1 MLSKI
6 LVTGVSV
13 VIFGTVSSVAQPIG
27 ETESIEEIRVI
38 STTRQPQN
46 LLDTQASIS
55 VLGEQEL
62 RLVAHT
68 HYQESLNRLPG
79 VNVHR
84 NSGQES
90 LVSIRSP
97 VLTGAGACG
106 AFLIAENGIPLRSN
120 GFCNVNEMF
129 DAHTENAERIE
140 VVRGPG
146 SAFWG
151 SNAMHGL
158 INVVLPEPGEV
169 GRLRL
174 ELGPSGSYRTQLAIG
189 SDQGDFKQ
197 TLLLHGV
204 SEQGF
209 RDDSGVDQQKASWLY
224 SYITA
229 NGIELDGGFTH
240 TNLNQETA
248 GFLVGIDSY
257 KNSDLRTTNANP
269 EAYRDSKSSRLWTS
283 ISLNRADWDLV
294 VTPYM
299 RDVDM
304 SFVQH
309 FLPGQPVEDFSHT
322 SLGVQAAGYR
332 DLDSGARFSLG
343 FDLEYT
349 DAALEQ
355 FQPNPTTGSFFLIN
369 TLPQGQHY
377 DYEVEAQQIAG
388 FLSYEQEI
396 AEGWDLSFGM
406 RLENLN
412 YQYDN
417 LMIDGRTDEFG
428 VACALG
434 CRYSRPADREDSF
447 TNLSPKFG
455 LSYAFDENHKL
466 QFRVQRGFRAPQATE
481 LYRLQN
487 DQSVADLN
495 SVELD
500 SYELNMFDRGP
511 GFGSDSAS
519 GSVWSYS
526 LSLYFMNK
534 QNEIFQNS
542 ARENLNDSH
551 TQHRGVE
558 LDLGYELT
566 ESLLVEAVINYA
578 KHSYENSRL
587 SGGIDIEGN
596 EIDTAPNSFGN
607 LRLNWQ
613 ATPSIVTEL
622 EWVMMGEYFTN
633 PENTAQ
639 YGGHNL
645 INLRG
650 RYQANKDLSFS
661 LNLMNLTDKRYA
673 ERADWTSFTG
683 DRYFPGEGLRAFFA
697 VDWNFN

>member
-1 MLSKI
+1 MGRNMFRTIVITTISIGLMLSS
-6 LVTGVSV
+6 TAS
-13 VIFGTVSSVAQPIG
+13 TAQTTSRAEPIK
-27 ETESIEEIRVI
+27 EIRVI

-46 LLDTQASIS
+46 LSDTQASIS
-55 VLGEQEL
+55 VIGWQEL
-62 RLVAHT
+62 QLVSHT

-129 DAHTENAERIE
+129 DAHTENAEQIE
-140 VVRGPG
+140 VVRGPA

-158 INVVLPEPGEV
+158 INVVLPEPGEA

-174 ELGPSGSYRTQLAIG
+174 ELGPRGTYRTQAALG
-189 SDQGDFKQ
+189 YDHGDFKQ
-197 TLLLHGV
+197 MLLLSGV
-204 SEQGF
+204 SEQGY
-209 RDDSGVDQQKASWLY
+209 RADSGVDQQKTSWLY
-224 SYITA
+224 SYATESS
-229 NGIELDGGFTH
+229 IELDGGFTH

-248 GFLVGIDSY
+248 GFLVGTNAYKDS
-257 KNSDLRTTNANP
+257 SLRKSNANP
-269 EAYRDSKSSRLWTS
+269 EAYRDSKSSRSWTS
-283 ISLNRADWDLV
+283 VSLNRMDWDLV
-294 VTPYM
+294 LTPYW

-304 SFVQH
+304 SFIQH
-309 FLPGQPVEDFSHT
+309 FLPGQPIENFEHT
-322 SLGVQAAGYR
+322 SFGMQAAGYH
-332 DLDSGARFSLG
+332 DLDNGAKFALG
-343 FDLEYT
+343 LDVEYT

-355 FQPNPTTGSFFLIN
+355 IQPNPTAGSFFLVN
-369 TLPQGQHY
+369 TIPQGRHY
-377 DYEVEAQQIAG
+377 DYEVVAQQIAG

-396 AEGWDLSFGM
+396 AQGWNLSLGL
-406 RLENLN
+406 RLENIV

-428 VACALG
+428 VPCALG

-447 TNLSPKFG
+447 ANLSPKFG
-455 LSYAFDENHKL
+455 LSYVFDQDHSV

-500 SYELNMFDRGP
+500 SYELNVVGADAAWNY
-511 GFGSDSAS
+511 SAN
-519 GSVWSYS
+519 
-526 LSLYFMNK
+526 LYLMNK
-534 QNEIFQNS
+534 KNGIFQNS

-551 TQHRGVE
+551 TQHRGLE
-558 LDLGYELT
+558 LELERRLT
-566 ESLLVEAVINYA
+566 DSLLLQGVFNYV
-578 KHSYENSRL
+578 KHTYENSRL
-587 SGGIDIEGN
+587 SGGIDIKGN
-596 EIDTAPNSFGN
+596 DVDTAPNRFGSV
-607 LRLNWQ
+607 RLNWQ
-613 ATPSIVTEL
+613 PTPSVTTEL
-622 EWVMMGEYFTN
+622 EWVAMGEYFTN
-633 PENTAQ
+633 PENTVQ
-639 YGGHNL
+639 YNGHNL

-650 RYQANKDLSFS
+650 RYLLNEDVSFS
-661 LNLMNLTDKRYA
+661 LNLMNLTNKKYA
-673 ERADWTSFTG
+673 ERADWTTFTG

-697 VDWNFN
+697 VNWDFN